1 MQFLA
6 DILGATVDR
15 PSMVETTALGVAYLA
30 GLKAGVYGSL
40 EELTELWR
48 CERRFEP
55 MMSKSDRDR
64 LYAGWIQA
72 VHKL

>member
-1 MQFLA
+1 
-6 DILGATVDR
+6 
-15 PSMVETTALGVAYLA
+15 
-30 GLKAGVYGSL
+30 VYGSL
-40 EELTELWR
+40 EELADLWR